1 VMNGRTRILAA
12 FRGESP
18 DSVPVMLHNFMMAA
32 REAGVSMEQ
41 FRSDPDVIA
50 RAFAQSVERYGY
62 DGILVD
68 VDTVTLAAAAGVPV
82 DRPRD
87 EPARVAGSRI
97 RSLEEVEDLEPV
109 DLAASPGVQVW
120 LEAVRLLVTRL
131 GEEILVRGNCDQCP
145 FTLASMIRGMNGWME
160 DLADPSQE
168 ERLERLLDY
177 SAHITL
183 QFLTL
188 MAGAGAHMLSN
199 GDSMAG
205 PELVSPALYRR
216 YALPWEQQIVHRAH
230 ELGLPYVL
238 HICGSTQP
246 ILGAMISS
254 GADGLELDQ
263 RTDAQQ
269 ARDLI
274 DGRAVFVGN
283 IDPSGVLARGSARE
297 VEQATR
303 RLLQV
308 FAGRPRFV
316 LNAGCAI
323 PAETPPEN
331 LRAMM
336 TAART
341 AYS

>member
-1 VMNGRTRILAA
+1 MNGRARILAA
-12 FRGESP
+12 FAGESP
-18 DSVPVMLHNFMMAA
+18 DRVPIMLHNFMMAA
-32 REAGVSMEQ
+32 REAGVTMEQ
-41 FRSDPDVIA
+41 FRSDPVAIA
-50 RAFAQSVERYGY
+50 RAFTQSVERYGY

-97 RSLEEVEDLEPV
+97 RSLEEVKDLEPV
-109 DLAASPGVQVW
+109 DLASSPGIQVW
-120 LEAVRLLVTRL
+120 LEAVRLLVRDL
-131 GEEILVRGNCDQCP
+131 GQDILVRGNCDQCP

-160 DLADPSQE
+160 ELADPSQE
-168 ERLERLLDY
+168 EPLERLLDY

-216 YALPWEQQIVHRAH
+216 YALPWEQQIVRRAH

-238 HICGSTQP
+238 HICGSTQR
-246 ILGAMISS
+246 ILGAMVSS

-283 IDPSGVLARGSARE
+283 IDPSGVLAHGSTGE
-297 VEQATR
+297 VEEATR
-303 RLLQV
+303 RLLRV
-308 FAGRPRFV
+308 FAGTPRFV

-331 LRAMM
+331 LRAMI
-336 TAART
+336 TTART
-341 AYS
+341 AYF